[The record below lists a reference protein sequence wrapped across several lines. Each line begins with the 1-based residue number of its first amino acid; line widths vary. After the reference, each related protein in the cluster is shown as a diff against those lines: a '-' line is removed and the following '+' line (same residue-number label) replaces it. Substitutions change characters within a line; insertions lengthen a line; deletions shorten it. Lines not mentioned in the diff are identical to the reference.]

1 VEIIVHAP
9 ERAPT
14 GERPVEVVERKGV
27 GHPDTICDAIAES
40 VSLRLCRYYL
50 EQFGMILHHNVD
62 KVLLRGGSAAPR
74 FGGGEVRERIE
85 LYLGGR
91 ATGAFQGV
99 VIPVGD
105 LAVDASREW
114 LRSHLHAL
122 DVDREVAIHPL
133 FRTAS
138 SDLEDLFLRRAP
150 SGAALANDTS
160 CGAGFWPPTP
170 LERMVMGVEGRLNAA
185 EVKRLHPELGE
196 DVKVMGVRC
205 WERVTLTVG
214 CAFVA
219 RFVPDLASYEQK
231 KAAAAQL
238 ALEAAREVARLPVEV
253 SLNAADDPGRGQ
265 VYLTVTG
272 TSAEAGDDGEA
283 GRGNRVNGLIT
294 PYRPMTLEAAA
305 GKNPVSH
312 VGKLYNVAAGRIA
325 AALVAEIAGVEEATC
340 TLVSQIGRPVD
351 DPLIA
356 DLTIRQTLGGP
367 VAELARR
374 AEEVARTE
382 LSSLGRLFQELLR
395 GEIRLY

>member
-1 VEIIVHAP
+1 MEIIVHAP
-9 ERAPT
+9 EGAPA
-14 GERPVEVVERKGV
+14 GEQPVEVVERKGM

-40 VSLRLCRYYL
+40 VCVRLCRYYL
-50 EQFGMILHHNVD
+50 ERFGIILHHNVD

-74 FGGGEVRERIE
+74 FGGGEVCEPIE

-91 ATGAFQGV
+91 ATAVFQGV
-99 VIPVGD
+99 VIPVAE

-122 DVDREVAIHPL
+122 DVDHDVTIHPL
-133 FRTAS
+133 FRTGS
-138 SDLEDLFLRRAP
+138 SDLADLFLRRAG

-170 LERMVMGVEGRLNAA
+170 LERMVMAVEARLNAPD
-185 EVKRLHPELGE
+185 VRPLHPERGE

-205 WERVTLTVG
+205 RDRIALTVG

-219 RFVPDLASYEQK
+219 RFVPDLASYEHE
-231 KAAAAQL
+231 KAAAVRL
-238 ALEAAREVARLPVEV
+238 ALEAAREVAPLQVEV

-325 AALVAEIAGVEEATC
+325 AALVAEIAGVKEASC

-351 DPLIA
+351 DPLVA
-356 DLTIRQTLGGP
+356 DLVIRRSDGGP
-367 VAELARR
+367 VAELARS
-374 AEEVARTE
+374 AEELARSE
-382 LSSLGRLFQELLR
+382 LASLGVLCQELLR
-395 GEIRLY
+395 GEVRLY

>member
-1 VEIIVHAP
+1 VEIVVHAP
-9 ERAPT
+9 EGAPV
-14 GERPVEVVERKGV
+14 RDQPVEVVERKGI

-40 VSLRLCRYYL
+40 ICARLCGYYL
-50 EQFGMILHHNVD
+50 ERFGSVLHHNVD
-62 KVLLRGGSAAPR
+62 KVLLRGGGAAPR
-74 FGGGEVRERIE
+74 FGGGEVREPFE

-91 ATGAFQGV
+91 ATGAFGGV
-99 VIPVGD
+99 VIPVAD

-114 LRSHLHAL
+114 LRSHLRGL
-122 DVDREVAIHPL
+122 DVDSDVAIHPL
-133 FRTAS
+133 FRTGS
-138 SDLEDLFLRRAP
+138 SDLADLFLRRAA

-170 LERMVMGVEGRLNAA
+170 LERMVLAVEARLNAA
-185 EVKRLHPELGE
+185 DVKRIHPEIGE

-205 WERVTLTVG
+205 RGRVTLTVG

-219 RFVPDLASYEQK
+219 RFVPDMASYEQG

-238 ALEAAREVARLPVEV
+238 VVEAAREAAPLPVEV
-253 SLNAADDPGRGQ
+253 SLNAADDPRRGQ
-265 VYLTVTG
+265 VFLTVTG

-312 VGKLYNVAAGRIA
+312 VGKLYNLAAARTA
-325 AALVAEIAGVEEATC
+325 AALAGEIAGVEEASC

-356 DLTIRQTLGGP
+356 DIALRHAGGGP
-367 VAELARR
+367 ALELAHR
-374 AEEVARTE
+374 AEEIVRSE
-382 LSSLGRLFQELLR
+382 LSSLGRLSQELLR
-395 GEIRLY
+395 GEVKVY